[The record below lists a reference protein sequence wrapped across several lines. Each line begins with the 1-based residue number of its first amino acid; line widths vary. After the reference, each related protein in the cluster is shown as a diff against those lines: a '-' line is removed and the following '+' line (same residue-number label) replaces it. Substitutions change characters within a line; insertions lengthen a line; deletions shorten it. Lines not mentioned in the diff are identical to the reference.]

1 MLYEDVDSC
10 LLRLFESFLE
20 AAPQLTW
27 QLYIMI
33 YKKPEKDTIGSK
45 TFLLQ
50 KLISYL
56 HWQLVVWLIWCSHE
70 EKQIKGDDLK
80 VKKKNK

>member
-27 QLYIMI
+27 QLYIVVQ
-33 YKKPEKDTIGSK
+33 EK
-45 TFLLQ
+45 
-50 KLISYL
+50 
-56 HWQLVVWLIWCSHE
+56 
-70 EKQIKGDDLK
+70 EKQDLVGSEWLGFVLTFICHLEK
-80 VKKKNK
+80 APIPLD